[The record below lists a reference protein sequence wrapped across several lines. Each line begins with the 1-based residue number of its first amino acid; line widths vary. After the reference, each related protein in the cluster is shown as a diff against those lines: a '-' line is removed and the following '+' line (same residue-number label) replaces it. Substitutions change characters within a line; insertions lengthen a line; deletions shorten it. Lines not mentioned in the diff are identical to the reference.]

1 LIAFFPTQ
9 KTLFFSLS
17 LSLSPS
23 LLTLGYDHKTPSLSL
38 YTHSLSLSLYTLYTL
53 SFFLSLSFSLSNS
66 SEEDVMMMM
75 MMMMSALFQPFFVSF
90 FDRVEKST
98 RKFRFQKGSF
108 FRKQQERKHNEQHT
122 LHSSKRL
129 VVDVLFVDM
138 GTKTKP
144 TSSSSSDT
152 TPRADSSAEKTSSKS
167 SSFSLEPIVKP
178 KIKWSAADL
187 PEISPVAPFLIS
199 EDEREAGAASSKQS
213 S

>member
-1 LIAFFPTQ
+1 VLSLPAFFC
-9 KTLFFSLS
+9 LFFR
-17 LSLSPS
+17 
-23 LLTLGYDHKTPSLSL
+23 
-38 YTHSLSLSLYTLYTL
+38 
-53 SFFLSLSFSLSNS
+53 S
-66 SEEDVMMMM
+66 SRKKYEKV
-75 MMMMSALFQPFFVSF
+75 QVS
-90 FDRVEKST
+90 EG
-98 RKFRFQKGSF
+98 QF

-152 TPRADSSAEKTSSKS
+152 TPRAASSAEKTSSKS

>member
-1 LIAFFPTQ
+1 MMMIMSA
-9 KTLFFSLS
+9 LS
-17 LSLSPS
+17 C
-23 LLTLGYDHKTPSLSL
+23 T
-38 YTHSLSLSLYTLYTL
+38 
-53 SFFLSLSFSLSNS
+53 FFLSLFSIESGESFLG
-66 SEEDVMMMM
+66 
-75 MMMMSALFQPFFVSF
+75 
-90 FDRVEKST
+90 
-98 RKFRFQKGSF
+98 FRRRPVFLANNNN
-108 FRKQQERKHNEQHT
+108 KQTSKKERKHNEQHT

-152 TPRADSSAEKTSSKS
+152 TPRAASSAEKTSSKS

>member
-1 LIAFFPTQ
+1 
-9 KTLFFSLS
+9 
-17 LSLSPS
+17 
-23 LLTLGYDHKTPSLSL
+23 
-38 YTHSLSLSLYTLYTL
+38 
-53 SFFLSLSFSLSNS
+53 
-66 SEEDVMMMM
+66 
-75 MMMMSALFQPFFVSF
+75 MMMMSSFSCTLFLSLFSIERVSW
-90 FDRVEKST
+90 RKRGKS
-98 RKFRFQKGSF
+98 RESLGFRRPVFLANNNNK
-108 FRKQQERKHNEQHT
+108 KERKHNEQHT

-129 VVDVLFVDM
+129 VDVLFVDM

-144 TSSSSSDT
+144 ISSSSSDT
-152 TPRADSSAEKTSSKS
+152 IPRAAASSAAIAEKTSSKS

>member
-1 LIAFFPTQ
+1 MPV
-9 KTLFFSLS
+9 
-17 LSLSPS
+17 
-23 LLTLGYDHKTPSLSL
+23 
-38 YTHSLSLSLYTLYTL
+38 
-53 SFFLSLSFSLSNS
+53 FLANNNN
-66 SEEDVMMMM
+66 
-75 MMMMSALFQPFFVSF
+75 
-90 FDRVEKST
+90 K
-98 RKFRFQKGSF
+98 K
-108 FRKQQERKHNEQHT
+108 ERKHNEQHT

-144 TSSSSSDT
+144 ISSSSSDT
-152 TPRADSSAEKTSSKS
+152 TPRAAFSAEKTSSKS

>member
-1 LIAFFPTQ
+1 
-9 KTLFFSLS
+9 
-17 LSLSPS
+17 
-23 LLTLGYDHKTPSLSL
+23 
-38 YTHSLSLSLYTLYTL
+38 
-53 SFFLSLSFSLSNS
+53 
-66 SEEDVMMMM
+66 
-75 MMMMSALFQPFFVSF
+75 MMMMSALSSTLFSV
-90 FDRVEKST
+90 RRKRGKST

>member
-1 LIAFFPTQ
+1 MMMIMSA
-9 KTLFFSLS
+9 LS
-17 LSLSPS
+17 C
-23 LLTLGYDHKTPSLSL
+23 T
-38 YTHSLSLSLYTLYTL
+38 
-53 SFFLSLSFSLSNS
+53 FFLSLFSIESGESFLGFRRRPVFLANNNNK
-66 SEEDVMMMM
+66 
-75 MMMMSALFQPFFVSF
+75 Q
-90 FDRVEKST
+90 T
-98 RKFRFQKGSF
+98 RKK
-108 FRKQQERKHNEQHT
+108 ERKHNEQHT

-213 S
+213 G

>member
-1 LIAFFPTQ
+1 MSFFC
-9 KTLFFSLS
+9 LFFRSRVAWRKRRGKS
-17 LSLSPS
+17 RES
-23 LLTLGYDHKTPSLSL
+23 
-38 YTHSLSLSLYTLYTL
+38 HSLG
-53 SFFLSLSFSLSNS
+53 FRRPVFLANN
-66 SEEDVMMMM
+66 
-75 MMMMSALFQPFFVSF
+75 
-90 FDRVEKST
+90 
-98 RKFRFQKGSF
+98 RKK
-108 FRKQQERKHNEQHT
+108 ERKHTLLVVTTHT

-129 VVDVLFVDM
+129 VDVLFVDM

-144 TSSSSSDT
+144 ISSSSSDT
-152 TPRADSSAEKTSSKS
+152 TPRAAASSSAIAEKTSSKS

>member
-1 LIAFFPTQ
+1 MMMTSALSS
-9 KTLFFSLS
+9 TLFSVRRKR
-17 LSLSPS
+17 
-23 LLTLGYDHKTPSLSL
+23 G
-38 YTHSLSLSLYTLYTL
+38 
-53 SFFLSLSFSLSNS
+53 
-66 SEEDVMMMM
+66 
-75 MMMMSALFQPFFVSF
+75 
-90 FDRVEKST
+90 KST

-144 TSSSSSDT
+144 ISSSSSDT
-152 TPRADSSAEKTSSKS
+152 TPRAASSAEKTSSKS

>member
-1 LIAFFPTQ
+1 MMMIMSA
-9 KTLFFSLS
+9 LS
-17 LSLSPS
+17 C
-23 LLTLGYDHKTPSLSL
+23 T
-38 YTHSLSLSLYTLYTL
+38 
-53 SFFLSLSFSLSNS
+53 FFLSLFSIESGESFLGFRRRPVFLANNNNK
-66 SEEDVMMMM
+66 
-75 MMMMSALFQPFFVSF
+75 Q
-90 FDRVEKST
+90 T
-98 RKFRFQKGSF
+98 RKK
-108 FRKQQERKHNEQHT
+108 ERKHNEQHT

>member
-1 LIAFFPTQ
+1 
-9 KTLFFSLS
+9 
-17 LSLSPS
+17 
-23 LLTLGYDHKTPSLSL
+23 
-38 YTHSLSLSLYTLYTL
+38 
-53 SFFLSLSFSLSNS
+53 
-66 SEEDVMMMM
+66 MMM
-75 MMMMSALFQPFFVSF
+75 MMMMSALSSSLFLSLFSIESKKVRESLG
-90 FDRVEKST
+90 
-98 RKFRFQKGSF
+98 FRRAVF

>member
-1 LIAFFPTQ
+1 
-9 KTLFFSLS
+9 
-17 LSLSPS
+17 
-23 LLTLGYDHKTPSLSL
+23 
-38 YTHSLSLSLYTLYTL
+38 
-53 SFFLSLSFSLSNS
+53 
-66 SEEDVMMMM
+66 
-75 MMMMSALFQPFFVSF
+75 MMMMSALSCTLLFVSF
-90 FDRVEKST
+90 FRSREEKV
-98 RKFRFQKGSF
+98 REKFLG
-108 FRKQQERKHNEQHT
+108 FRRRPVFLPVFLANNNNKKERKHNEQHT

-144 TSSSSSDT
+144 ISSSSSDT
-152 TPRADSSAEKTSSKS
+152 TPRAAFSAEKTSSKS

>member
-1 LIAFFPTQ
+1 M
-9 KTLFFSLS
+9 LFRSDDDDDECS
-17 LSLSPS
+17 
-23 LLTLGYDHKTPSLSL
+23 
-38 YTHSLSLSLYTLYTL
+38 
-53 SFFLSLSFSLSNS
+53 
-66 SEEDVMMMM
+66 
-75 MMMMSALFQPFFVSF
+75 LFQPFFVSF

>member
-1 LIAFFPTQ
+1 MMMTSALSS
-9 KTLFFSLS
+9 TLFSVRRKR
-17 LSLSPS
+17 
-23 LLTLGYDHKTPSLSL
+23 G
-38 YTHSLSLSLYTLYTL
+38 
-53 SFFLSLSFSLSNS
+53 
-66 SEEDVMMMM
+66 
-75 MMMMSALFQPFFVSF
+75 
-90 FDRVEKST
+90 KST

-152 TPRADSSAEKTSSKS
+152 TPRAAAASAAIAEKTSSKS

>member
-1 LIAFFPTQ
+1 
-9 KTLFFSLS
+9 
-17 LSLSPS
+17 
-23 LLTLGYDHKTPSLSL
+23 
-38 YTHSLSLSLYTLYTL
+38 
-53 SFFLSLSFSLSNS
+53 
-66 SEEDVMMMM
+66 
-75 MMMMSALFQPFFVSF
+75 MMMMSALSSTLFLSLFSIERVSW
-90 FDRVEKST
+90 RKRGKST
-98 RKFRFQKGSF
+98 RKFRFQKGQF

>member
-1 LIAFFPTQ
+1 
-9 KTLFFSLS
+9 
-17 LSLSPS
+17 
-23 LLTLGYDHKTPSLSL
+23 
-38 YTHSLSLSLYTLYTL
+38 
-53 SFFLSLSFSLSNS
+53 
-66 SEEDVMMMM
+66 MMMM
-75 MMMMSALFQPFFVSF
+75 MMVMMISSLASF
-90 FDRVEKST
+90 FCL
-98 RKFRFQKGSF
+98 F
-108 FRKQQERKHNEQHT
+108 FRSRVSWRKRESLGFRRPVFLANNNKEKKENTQRTTHT

-144 TSSSSSDT
+144 ISSSSSDT
-152 TPRADSSAEKTSSKS
+152 TPRAAFSAEKTSSKS

>member
-1 LIAFFPTQ
+1 MPV
-9 KTLFFSLS
+9 
-17 LSLSPS
+17 
-23 LLTLGYDHKTPSLSL
+23 
-38 YTHSLSLSLYTLYTL
+38 
-53 SFFLSLSFSLSNS
+53 FLANNNNN
-66 SEEDVMMMM
+66 
-75 MMMMSALFQPFFVSF
+75 
-90 FDRVEKST
+90 K
-98 RKFRFQKGSF
+98 K
-108 FRKQQERKHNEQHT
+108 ERKHNEQHT

>member
-1 LIAFFPTQ
+1 MRFFRL
-9 KTLFFSLS
+9 KKRYSF

-38 YTHSLSLSLYTLYTL
+38 YTLSLSLHALHSLFLSL
-53 SFFLSLSFSLSNS
+53 SFFLSLEQQRRRCDDDDDDDECS
-66 SEEDVMMMM
+66 
-75 MMMMSALFQPFFVSF
+75 LFQPFFVSF

>member
-1 LIAFFPTQ
+1 MMMIMSA
-9 KTLFFSLS
+9 LS
-17 LSLSPS
+17 C
-23 LLTLGYDHKTPSLSL
+23 T
-38 YTHSLSLSLYTLYTL
+38 
-53 SFFLSLSFSLSNS
+53 FFLSLFSIESGESFLGFRRRPVFLANNNNK
-66 SEEDVMMMM
+66 
-75 MMMMSALFQPFFVSF
+75 Q
-90 FDRVEKST
+90 T
-98 RKFRFQKGSF
+98 RKK
-108 FRKQQERKHNEQHT
+108 ERKHNEQHT

-144 TSSSSSDT
+144 ISSSSSDT
-152 TPRADSSAEKTSSKS
+152 TPRAAASSAALAEKTSSKS